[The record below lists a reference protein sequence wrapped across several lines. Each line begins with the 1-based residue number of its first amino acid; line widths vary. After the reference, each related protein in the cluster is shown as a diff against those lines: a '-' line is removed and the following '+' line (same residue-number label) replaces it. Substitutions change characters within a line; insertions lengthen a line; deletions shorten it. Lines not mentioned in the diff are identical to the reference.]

1 MYLCLLKS
9 WGRYYDDSNW
19 NLIYVGSATST
30 SEVLLNDNYF
40 AYLSDD
46 SDSDFRSSETN
57 ISGDVVVVVVV
68 VAVFCPPLPPRNFT
82 LWSLC
87 SSFSWSPCL
96 TLLNRHIYE
105 LHGWDSGHYPAML
118 ASHRSVNVCENIA
131 HRCRGQWTQDVDPP
145 TLVSAV
151 FVFIFRGLLIL
162 TNICVLG
169 VKAYA
174 YRFHRS
180 QQQQE
185 PNTHGYVIETCYST
199 DASQRAYTLCALD
212 ISRNITGSCDTDPTH
227 CWTMQSPT

>member
-105 LHGWDSGHYPAML
+105 LHGWDYGHYPAML

-151 FVFIFRGLLIL
+151 FVFIFRSLLIL
-162 TNICVLG
+162 TNMCPRRESVCISFSSF
-169 VKAYA
+169 ATTA
-174 YRFHRS
+174 RTERS
-180 QQQQE
+180 WLCNRNMLLDWCLSDGLLIMC
-185 PNTHGYVIETCYST
+185 PGYISECHW
-199 DASQRAYTLCALD
+199 RCD
-212 ISRNITGSCDTDPTH
+212 IDPTR
-227 CWTMQSPT
+227 WTMQSPA